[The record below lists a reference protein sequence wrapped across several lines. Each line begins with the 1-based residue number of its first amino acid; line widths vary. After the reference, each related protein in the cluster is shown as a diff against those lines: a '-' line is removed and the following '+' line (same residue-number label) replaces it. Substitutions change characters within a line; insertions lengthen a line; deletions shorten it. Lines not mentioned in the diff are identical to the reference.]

1 MLQFKNM
8 THGRS
13 LRNAAGKC
21 SGGGNLI
28 RIFTENLYQ
37 SLKFSSKE
45 AIYII
50 YGEMPCM
57 CVCVY
62 ISIYRQIQI
71 YSLYSIQT
79 FSEFPYLSLS
89 HTDTIYVGLQLKM
102 PIRKFSLNLFYS
114 STCKIL
120 KILSLIQIKTEKSIY
135 FHFNAK
141 ANFSI
146 FMENKILLKRKKS
159 WPFCQYLAVSSSH
172 VP

>member
-8 THGRS
+8 TLGRS
-13 LRNAAGKC
+13 LRNAIC
-21 SGGGNLI
+21 SGGGNLTGEFLQ
-28 RIFTENLYQ
+28 RIILVFKISQQGVN
-37 SLKFSSKE
+37 
-45 AIYII
+45 YII

-57 CVCVY
+57 YVCVY
-62 ISIYRQIQI
+62 ISIAPQIQI

-120 KILSLIQIKTEKSIY
+120 KILSLIQIKTEKYIY
-135 FHFNAK
+135 FHFQ
-141 ANFSI
+141 FIQFHFFI
-146 FMENKILLKRKKS
+146 FMENK
-159 WPFCQYLAVSSSH
+159 FC
-172 VP
+172 